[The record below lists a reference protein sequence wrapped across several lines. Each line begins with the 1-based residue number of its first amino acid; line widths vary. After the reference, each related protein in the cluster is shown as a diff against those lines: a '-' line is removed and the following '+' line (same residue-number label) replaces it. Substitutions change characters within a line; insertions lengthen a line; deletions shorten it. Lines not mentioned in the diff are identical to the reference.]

1 MILSIPLLGMAKIIC
16 DRVAPLRP
24 IGFLIGED
32 HQKEK
37 GKGNSLMDKIK
48 KMFAKAPQRTS

>member
-1 MILSIPLLGMAKIIC
+1 MAKIIC

-32 HQKEK
+32 KKKEK
-37 GKGNSLMDKIK
+37 GHGNGFMDKIK
-48 KMFAKAPQRTS
+48 KRFGKAPQRTG